1 MADLTPT
8 KPGYYWAQWRK
19 ATPGTRD
26 AAELTPSDDWEPVQ
40 VFENALDDQH
50 PEYLMVEVGGVERA
64 QSLDGFVWGPA
75 IPAFRQA
82 ETDLRLTAEEQ
93 KAQGKRCWCRGSD
106 EYCGCQNVADATTR
120 QERSAAATNALA
132 KTRGSIHV

>member
-8 KPGYYWAQWRK
+8 RPGYYWAQWRK
-19 ATPGTRD
+19 AVPGTRD

-64 QSLDGFVWGPA
+64 QCLDCFAWGPA
-75 IPAFRQA
+75 IPPFRQA
-82 ETDLRLTAEEQ
+82 EDEPCLSRAEQ
-93 KAQGKRCWCRGSD
+93 KAQGERCACRGAD
-106 EYCGCQNVADATTR
+106 DYCVCQNVTDAVTR
-120 QERSAAATNALA
+120 SERAANTMPEVA
-132 KTRGSIHV
+132 R